1 LTFYTDYLEALASR
15 LAHELRTPI
24 AVISTSLEHL
34 EQAAGNRQIYIDRAR
49 SGSERL
55 NSIVAIMSEASQL
68 EQSVT
73 KEVLRE
79 FNLQQ
84 LLTDIIPVYRDIY
97 RDVEIETDISN
108 GNIFIKGSKDL
119 IVQMLDKLPG
129 NAVDS
134 HQRDTPIFLALRVI
148 ISEDNIRSAELVIR
162 NTGAKLPDKE
172 QQQLFQPMVSIC
184 TLTTQTKAPHLGLG
198 LYIVKLIVNKHA
210 GKVIARNWQQGVAF
224 CVELPITTL

>member
-24 AVISTSLEHL
+24 AVISTFLEHL
-34 EQAAGNRQIYIDRAR
+34 EQVAGNRQIYIDRAG

-119 IVQMLDKLPG
+119 IVQMLDKLLG

-134 HQRDTPIFLALRVI
+134 HQRDTPIFLALKGNHFR
-148 ISEDNIRSAELVIR
+148 R
-162 NTGAKLPDKE
+162 
-172 QQQLFQPMVSIC
+172 
-184 TLTTQTKAPHLGLG
+184 
-198 LYIVKLIVNKHA
+198 
-210 GKVIARNWQQGVAF
+210 
-224 CVELPITTL
+224 